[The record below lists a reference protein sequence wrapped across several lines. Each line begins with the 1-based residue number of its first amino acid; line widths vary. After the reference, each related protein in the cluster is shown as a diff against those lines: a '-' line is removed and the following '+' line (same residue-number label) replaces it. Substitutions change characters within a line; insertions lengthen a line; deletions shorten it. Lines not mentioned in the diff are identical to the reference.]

1 VTPGRGKKVVRCALP
16 EALIEQLRGEA
27 KNQHIELGAVIE
39 GHIAESMRKRDGYLT
54 MIERRLDQLS
64 RQQEHMLTLLEA
76 LVTTFEQGQ
85 RSPQAATEEAVP
97 VATYE
102 QLYGPPKTPAEP
114 PTEQAAPAEVPKG
127 GWWRRR

>member
-1 VTPGRGKKVVRCALP
+1 MTPGRGKKVVRCALP
-16 EALIEQLRGEA
+16 EVLIEQLRGEA
-27 KNQHIELGAVIE
+27 KSQHIELGTVIE
-39 GHIAESMRKRDGYLT
+39 GHVAESMRKRDGYLT

-85 RSPQAATEEAVP
+85 RSPQVVTEEAVP

-102 QLYGPPKTPAEP
+102 QLYGPPKTPVEP
-114 PTEQAAPAEVPKG
+114 PTEQTAPAEGPKG
-127 GWWRRR
+127 GWWRWR